1 MDDESEEYGG
11 WVRGRWY
18 GKTENRFLFLLA
30 SLVIIIFVY
39 PFAEGRDPGDLLLR
53 VLTTTILILSVYA
66 LLDAKRNFLIALLL
80 LIPTAAASWL
90 EFLGADIAF
99 ISTLAVLTNLAFFL
113 FVTLVIL
120 HRILTTRTVTKDTIF
135 GAVCVYLLFAYL
147 WGILY
152 LITALAV
159 PGSFATFYPDT
170 AALGTIEYGDAM
182 YFSFVTITT
191 CGYGDLIP
199 VGNAS
204 RSLAMLEA
212 ATGVLFIATFVARLV
227 ALAVTGT
234 PGKGEESRTTTEE
247 SRKGGE
253 EQKDHRHSEGG
264 KEHAGN
270 PEEQRGT
277 RRG

>member
-1 MDDESEEYGG
+1 M
-11 WVRGRWY
+11 
-18 GKTENRFLFLLA
+18 
-30 SLVIIIFVY
+30 
-39 PFAEGRDPGDLLLR
+39 
-53 VLTTTILILSVYA
+53 
-66 LLDAKRNFLIALLL
+66 
-80 LIPTAAASWL
+80 
-90 EFLGADIAF
+90 
-99 ISTLAVLTNLAFFL
+99 LTNLAFFL

-152 LITALAV
+152 LITALGV

>member
-18 GKTENRFLFLLA
+18 GRTENRFLFLLA
-30 SLVIIIFVY
+30 SLVLIIFVY
-39 PFAEGRDPGDLLLR
+39 PFAEELDPGDLLLR
-53 VLTTTILILSVYA
+53 VLTTAILILSVYA
-66 LLDAKRNFLIALLL
+66 LLDTKRNFFIAILL
-80 LIPTAAASWL
+80 LIPTAVTSWL
-90 EFLGADIAF
+90 EYLGGDIALV
-99 ISTLAVLTNLAFFL
+99 STLAVFTNLAFFL

-147 WGILY
+147 WGTLY

-170 AALGTIEYGDAM
+170 AVLGTIEYGDAM

-199 VGNAS
+199 VGNIS

-227 ALAVTGT
+227 ALAGTGT
-234 PGKGEESRTTTEE
+234 SGKGDESQKTKDDSGKE
-247 SRKGGE
+247 E
-253 EQKDHRHSEGG
+253 EQKGCRNTEG
-264 KEHAGN
+264 EEECAGN
-270 PEEQRGT
+270 PEEQEDAGS
-277 RRG
+277 G

>member
-1 MDDESEEYGG
+1 MDDESEEYGR

-18 GKTENRFLFLLA
+18 GRTENRFLFLLA

-39 PFAEGRDPGDLLLR
+39 PFVGELDPGDLLLR
-53 VLTTTILILSVYA
+53 VLTTAILILSVYS
-66 LLDAKRNFLIALLL
+66 LIDTKRNFIIAILL
-80 LIPTAAASWL
+80 LIPTAVTSWA
-90 EFLGADIAF
+90 EYLGGEIAL
-99 ISTLAVLTNLAFFL
+99 ISTLALLTNLAFFL

-147 WGILY
+147 WGTLY

-170 AALGTIEYGDAM
+170 EVLGTIEYGDAM

-199 VGNAS
+199 VGNVS

-227 ALAVTGT
+227 ALA
-234 PGKGEESRTTTEE
+234 GKGPPGSAVENRETTDE
-247 SRKGGE
+247 SRKEEEDQKRCRDNEGGE
-253 EQKDHRHSEGG
+253 ECDGTYEEPEG
-264 KEHAGN
+264 AGH
-270 PEEQRGT
+270 G
-277 RRG
+277 